1 MIKLVE
7 NITDREWEDYE
18 YGFIKNSMLDAED
31 RKYLQYAEDILDGHP
46 MTINGTK
53 LSKDAPFLGI
63 SFEDKIVGYIWII
76 NDNLFGDTEIYYMWI
91 QPEYRKKG
99 IGREVLQLAMQYV
112 TQNDV
117 MIGTETEG
125 MKALMN
131 KVGSDLQY
139 IQWSSTFARFYK
151 KDLLKKEIV

>member
-91 QPEYRKKG
+91 QPEYRKKVSV
-99 IGREVLQLAMQYV
+99 EKYY
-112 TQNDV
+112 N
-117 MIGTETEG
+117 
-125 MKALMN
+125 
-131 KVGSDLQY
+131 
-139 IQWSSTFARFYK
+139 
-151 KDLLKKEIV
+151 